1 MLKGHLSALLV
12 SFMNAYR
19 RVLEYPIV
27 LFYTMIDFN
36 DIRKRSTD
44 VRGYINA
51 LSEKDKDIVMEA
63 YEAYH
68 INETA
73 LKELQK
79 IAKGLKVIIFSAAW
93 CGDCKQA
100 MPVMLHIEEKTDFDI
115 MVFGNI
121 KTDPLN
127 KDVKWR
133 VPPSPPEINEWG
145 ATAIPWFVF
154 FDAKGNK
161 IGTLIEKPTVTATL
175 EEEIVHVLKHK

>member
-1 MLKGHLSALLV
+1 
-12 SFMNAYR
+12 
-19 RVLEYPIV
+19 
-27 LFYTMIDFN
+27 MIDFN
-36 DIRKRSTD
+36 DIRKRSTN
-44 VRGYINA
+44 VRGYIDV
-51 LSEKDKDIVMEA
+51 LSDKDKDIVLEA
-63 YEAYH
+63 YETYH
-68 INETA
+68 LNEAA

-79 IAKGLKVIIFSAAW
+79 ITKGLKVVIFSAAW
-93 CGDCKQA
+93 CGDCKRA
-100 MPVMLHIEEKTDFDI
+100 MPVMLHIEEKTDLDI

-127 KDVKWR
+127 KEVKWR

-161 IGTLIEKPTVTATL
+161 VGTLIEKPTIKATL

>member
-1 MLKGHLSALLV
+1 
-12 SFMNAYR
+12 MNAYR

-154 FDAKGNK
+154 FDAKGNR
-161 IGTLIEKPTVTATL
+161 IGTLIEKPTVKATL